1 MSAESPKS
9 ITINSDFIELCQVLK
24 FQGLVGS
31 GGEGKIVIAGGQV
44 SVNGN
49 IETRKRAKIRSGD
62 TFKFQGDTYVIAGPN
77 A

>member
-31 GGEGKIVIAGGQV
+31 GGEGKVVITDSQV

-49 IETRKRAKIRSGD
+49 IETRKRAKIRAGD
-62 TFKFQGDTYVIAGPN
+62 TFTFQGETYVIAAPT

>member
-31 GGEGKIVIAGGQV
+31 GGEGKVVITDGQV

-49 IETRKRAKIRSGD
+49 IETRKRAKIRAGD
-62 TFKFQGDTYVIAGPN
+62 TFTFQGETYLIAAPT

>member
-9 ITINSDFIELCQVLK
+9 ITINSDYIERCQVLK
-24 FQGLVGS
+24 FKGLVGS
-31 GGEGKIVIAGGQV
+31 GGEGKVVITDGQV

-49 IETRKRAKIRSGD
+49 IETRKRAKIRAGD
-62 TFKFQGDTYVIAGPN
+62 TFTFQGETYLIAAPT

>member
-9 ITINSDFIELCQVLK
+9 ITINSGFIELCQVLK

-31 GGEGKIVIAGGQV
+31 GGEGKVVITDGQV

-49 IETRKRAKIRSGD
+49 IETRKRAKIRAGD
-62 TFKFQGDTYVIAGPN
+62 TFTFQGETYVIAAPT